1 MDEFSDEVALR
12 AGGWNPR
19 FARVLA
25 KVVIGRSAIAII
37 DANGADGGLIYEHIE
52 PFLWED
58 GLGWESWGG
67 GGGLG
72 SGWCYGIA
80 YAAGEAEADTSIV
93 VEFRG
98 VRHDVD
104 VQPTGYWL
112 FAAESDD
119 RDEFPTRAL

>member
-1 MDEFSDEVALR
+1 MDEFSDVVALR
-12 AGGWNPR
+12 AGRWDLR

-52 PFLWED
+52 PFMWD
-58 GLGWESWGG
+58 DSLGWESWGG

-72 SGWCYGIA
+72 SGWTYGIA
-80 YAAGEAEADTSIV
+80 YAAGEAEADESIV

-98 VRHDVD
+98 VRHEVE
-104 VQPTGYWL
+104 VQPNGYWL
-112 FAAESDD
+112 FAVKSDD
-119 RDEFPTRAL
+119 GEDLPTRVL